1 MINLRYHIVSLV
13 AVFLALALG
22 ILMGSTVIDRVIVD
36 ELRERVEVVGAR
48 ASNTER
54 VNTELRTELE
64 SLHGFADEARD
75 QLVLGRL
82 RGVPV
87 LVVAVQGVERRPVDA
102 VRQALAAADA
112 VPAGTLLFTNKLRL
126 DNDADMRALAT
137 TVGANP
143 AAGPESVRRQ
153 TLTRLAAVLDGT
165 ANDATLL
172 PALAAGGFVG
182 YEPPS
187 PTATTTTL
195 GLGSF
200 PVANLRLVVVS
211 GAGAEVGDDRVGI
224 PFAQALVAQAPA
236 SPQAGGSAVAGFVAA
251 ESGRDTPGGRA
262 VFVGSLRGDGS
273 ISARLSTV
281 DNLES
286 PIGQAAAVL
295 ALADLEDGRTGHY
308 GRGPAAQRLLPS
320 LEP

>member
-1 MINLRYHIVSLV
+1 
-13 AVFLALALG
+13 
-22 ILMGSTVIDRVIVD
+22 MGSTVIDRVIVD

-126 DNDADMRALAT
+126 DNDADMRALAS

-153 TLTRLAAVLDGT
+153 ALTRLAAVLDGT

-172 PALAAGGFVG
+172 PALAAGAWATSAWAKGM
-182 YEPPS
+182 PTRSSPTSAPS
-187 PTATTTTL
+187 PDTTT
-195 GLGSF
+195 SR
-200 PVANLRLVVVS
+200 RLATGNDPRPRVVVV
-211 GAGAEVGDDRVGI
+211 AVGE
-224 PFAQALVAQAPA
+224 
-236 SPQAGGSAVAGFVAA
+236 GGS
-251 ESGRDTPGGRA
+251 
-262 VFVGSLRGDGS
+262 
-273 ISARLSTV
+273 
-281 DNLES
+281 
-286 PIGQAAAVL
+286 
-295 ALADLEDGRTGHY
+295 
-308 GRGPAAQRLLPS
+308 
-320 LEP
+320 